1 MYRNGKKYDIT
12 ISISDSY
19 RYYFYKN
26 SIKKIIFYPYHI
38 FEIFADDEFE
48 NLKKI
53 IFDYS
58 SLNGYELINF
68 DEELTLEEVIE
79 LMNTNGYGSTAVL
92 LSKDKE
98 KQKMF
103 KKNVHNKNIIINEN
117 PLKKIKFELNF

>member
-1 MYRNGKKYDIT
+1 M
-12 ISISDSY
+12 
-19 RYYFYKN
+19 
-26 SIKKIIFYPYHI
+26 
-38 FEIFADDEFE
+38 
-48 NLKKI
+48 KKI